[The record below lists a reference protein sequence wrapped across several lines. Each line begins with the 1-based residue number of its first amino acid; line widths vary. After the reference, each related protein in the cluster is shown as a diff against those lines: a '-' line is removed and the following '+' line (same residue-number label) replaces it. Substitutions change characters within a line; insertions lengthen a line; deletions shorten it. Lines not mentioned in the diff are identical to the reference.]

1 MEASVSYIPK
11 LIKFFCA
18 LNFIVTFTE
27 INSNHPC
34 SYTAYEV
41 EFWAVVIY
49 FFNNL
54 TLIPWEQH
62 KFYQIL
68 IMFLND
74 ELREAFYLI

>member
-11 LIKFFCA
+11 LIKLFCA

-41 EFWAVVIY
+41 EF
-49 FFNNL
+49 
-54 TLIPWEQH
+54 
-62 KFYQIL
+62 
-68 IMFLND
+68 
-74 ELREAFYLI
+74 